1 MVKRLLIS
9 GIIIAQAGALCHAQ
23 GQQPQ
28 SSVDYNKII
37 VPGSSASL
45 NAEERLVQIAWRNY
59 PDNEALWHELEAAE
73 ADVRITQWAWLD
85 QIFIQGNLNEFT
97 IDPDKAPQGGNFFPR
112 YNIGVTMPLG
122 KFISIPNN
130 KRKAREAYRIKELDI
145 NKQKLFIRSTILGL
159 YTQYTTMLEIY
170 KIEKST
176 SDDAD
181 GAFRIDEQKFKNG
194 EISLE
199 KYNAAQDYRGIK
211 KIREITAEND
221 YRQVKFKLE
230 EYLGMRLEDA
240 LN

>member
-1 MVKRLLIS
+1 MVKRLLLA
-9 GIIIAQAGALCHAQ
+9 GIIIAQTGAVCFAQ
-23 GQQPQ
+23 GQPQ
-28 SSVDYNKII
+28 STVDYNKII

-59 PDNEALWHELEAAE
+59 PDNEALWHELKMAR
-73 ADVRITQWAWLD
+73 ADVNITRWAWFD
-85 QIFIQGNLNEFT
+85 QIFLQGNLNEFT

-112 YNIGVTMPLG
+112 YNIGATMPIG
-122 KFISIPNN
+122 KFISIPNH
-130 KRKAREAYRIKELDI
+130 KRKAKEAYRVKELEI
-145 NKQKLFIRSTILGL
+145 NKQKLMIRSTILGL
-159 YTQYTTMLEIY
+159 YTQYLSMLEIY
-170 KIEKST
+170 KIEKSN

-194 EISLE
+194 EITLE
-199 KYNAAQDYRGIK
+199 KYNAAQDYRAVK

-221 YRQVKFKLE
+221 YKQVKFKLE